1 MIFNEFCLRGFIKE
15 NRSLLSWLWL
25 LDWILSLSTRLVIIN
40 YRLCGLLFAM
50 DFSLLSLTWSF
61 PHYLDKLVA
70 NLDRRLL
77 NLVFLIDHCL
87 VVSLR
92 YWRWDLNWKI
102 GDKYLLMLYR
112 REIFGLHAFCA
123 LKQNCLYI
131 FVYFWVF
138 GNGELIELS
147 WQQFLARLIGLVG
160 PIKMEG
166 LFMMKIIIEFVSLY
180 FFGFR
185 VLGSILWSLK
195 QVHGRFYIFF
205 GYSWRAY
212 CVAEIFRKIL
222 KCMLP
227 HRARLCIT
235 HTVYNMFIQAYH
247 LFNTQGNRPKFLL
260 KQKWSLLNYIIM
272 ISIHCYYN
280 CYWDCAC
287 YCCCCYYCCDSINSR
302 SSDRSTKLDSLLR
315 TVRVN

>member
-1 MIFNEFCLRGFIKE
+1 M
-15 NRSLLSWLWL
+15 
-25 LDWILSLSTRLVIIN
+25 DWVLSLSTRLIIVN

-50 DFSLLSLTWSF
+50 NFGLLRLTRNF
-61 PHYLDKLVA
+61 LHYLNKLVA

-77 NLVFLIDHCL
+77 DLVFLIYICLIVGFWHC
-87 VVSLR
+87 
-92 YWRWDLNWKI
+92 RWDLNLKI
-102 GDKYLLMLYR
+102 REKCLLKLYLR
-112 REIFGLHAFCA
+112 GIFCLHAFCA

-131 FVYFWVF
+131 FVYFWNF
-138 GNGELIELS
+138 GNGELVELD

-166 LFMMKIIIEFVSLY
+166 LFMMKIIIELVSLY

-185 VLGSILWSLK
+185 VLGSILRSLK
-195 QVHGRFYIFF
+195 QVHRRFYIFF

-212 CVAEIFRKIL
+212 CVAEIFRKIW

-247 LFNTQGNRPKFLL
+247 RFNTQGNWPTFLL

-272 ISIHCYYN
+272 ISIHCYCN

-287 YCCCCYYCCDSINSR
+287 YCCCCYCYCDSINSR
-302 SSDRSTKLDSLLR
+302 SSDKSTKLDSLLR
-315 TVRVN
+315 TVKVN